1 MEKLRPR
8 PGHRHLDVAGGTGD
22 VAFRVWD
29 AMRASN
35 RGYGGRSSSFPSPSS
50 VGSAVEDATVAAE
63 GLGAAAAEGVAKA
76 AAGVAPPAAAERLA
90 DAAAGYKQERLQ
102 HQDQL
107 EQQQFHRQEAQLLQ
121 QDLAQQQQ
129 VHLEEQRLRGA
140 LPAVTVCDINSAMLA
155 EGRRKAEA
163 RGIGPESVQWV
174 EGNAEALPFP
184 SNSFDSYTIA
194 FGIRNVTDRPAAL
207 REAHRWAGR
216 HAGVWPVQKHL
227 FVGAGSSS
235 RLLVVLW
242 THSRYGPAAAVQE
255 HEAGCIT
262 GGNCWRP
269 HSLIIG
275 RACLTCDRVLSLLP
289 VALCV

>member
-1 MEKLRPR
+1 
-8 PGHRHLDVAGGTGD
+8 
-22 VAFRVWD
+22 
-29 AMRASN
+29 
-35 RGYGGRSSSFPSPSS
+35 
-50 VGSAVEDATVAAE
+50 
-63 GLGAAAAEGVAKA
+63 LGAAAAEGVAKA

-216 HAGVWPVQKHL
+216 HAGVWPVQAPIPVRGCRQQQQVAGGA
-227 FVGAGSSS
+227 FGPTAAMDPQQSQCRSMRQAASQAATAGSLIYSS
-235 RLLVVLW
+235 SVVL
-242 THSRYGPAAAVQE
+242 A
-255 HEAGCIT
+255 
-262 GGNCWRP
+262 
-269 HSLIIG
+269 
-275 RACLTCDRVLSLLP
+275 
-289 VALCV
+289 